1 MRLFAI
7 VVSSIGASALSC
19 WVIAQIAKCISQW
32 WAWRT
37 IEQAARKTPIPP
49 APRVPSIRVR
59 DYSIPVE
66 RVVEVA
72 NKYPQWRRLAEN
84 WPRLLELYNEEASG
98 PNAPKLYKAI
108 QTCTCR
114 LPSPGGSK

>member
-66 RVVEVA
+66 REHGPYA
-72 NKYPQWRRLAEN
+72 KAWNQ
-84 WPRLLELYNEEASG
+84 SG
-98 PNAPKLYKAI
+98 DDNSEGPKAA
-108 QTCTCR
+108 
-114 LPSPGGSK
+114 